1 LEVNFTI
8 GVTVLRL
15 RVAAVW
21 TASHPIK
28 FRSQSASSSEERSGR
43 TAHRKREGGVMSDGC
58 RQRQRLLPRCE
69 AAPLVDPS
77 GGRAAGGAPTIRPA
91 TGSSPGS
98 PPISRGS
105 TSSRR
110 PSCCRSWTRAT
121 PPPRSS
127 TKRNASGSSGNQ
139 LRSLQSPSACDVR
152 RHHDHELAGHSHL
165 SVGPVTFHLAGT
177 SSTKL
182 PAGPRRTLGGG

>member
-1 LEVNFTI
+1 LLHLSTPP
-8 GVTVLRL
+8 G
-15 RVAAVW
+15 
-21 TASHPIK
+21 
-28 FRSQSASSSEERSGR
+28 EEPQ
-43 TAHRKREGGVMSDGC
+43 GGS
-58 RQRQRLLPRCE
+58 
-69 AAPLVDPS
+69 
-77 GGRAAGGAPTIRPA
+77 PTIRPA
-91 TGSSPGS
+91 TGPGS

-110 PSCCRSWTRAT
+110 PSCCRSWTR
-121 PPPRSS
+121 SS
-127 TKRNASGSSGNQ
+127 CNQ

>member
-1 LEVNFTI
+1 GQPRT
-8 GVTVLRL
+8 
-15 RVAAVW
+15 
-21 TASHPIK
+21 
-28 FRSQSASSSEERSGR
+28 QSSSDHSQLLPARSGVAGPR
-43 TAHRKREGGVMSDGC
+43 TANGKEGSCLTVVANDNASCPGAK
-58 RQRQRLLPRCE
+58 LLHLSTPPGEEPR
-69 AAPLVDPS
+69 
-77 GGRAAGGAPTIRPA
+77 GGAPTIGPA

-182 PAGPRRTLGGG
+182 PAGPRRTLGGRGG